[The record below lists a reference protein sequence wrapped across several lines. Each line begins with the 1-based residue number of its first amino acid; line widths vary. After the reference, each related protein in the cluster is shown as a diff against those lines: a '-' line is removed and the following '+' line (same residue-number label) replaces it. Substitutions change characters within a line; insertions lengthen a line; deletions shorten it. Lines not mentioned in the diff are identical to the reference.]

1 MRVTRYVNGKKI
13 NKALSG
19 DIVIQ
24 NDLISGTIEIIN
36 RRIQTKIDVRKN
48 SIDE

>member
-24 NDLISGTIEIIN
+24 NDLISGTIEKIN

>member
-1 MRVTRYVNGKKI
+1 MRVTRYVNGKRI

-24 NDLISGTIEIIN
+24 NDLISGTIEKIN
-36 RRIQTKIDVRKN
+36 RRIQTKNDVRKN